1 MDDRQSLT
9 LTPQSRYQPQQL
21 PLGRPAADSQVRN
34 ISQGVQGLP
43 LILRLSLVDAMTSE
57 PVIGALVRIQQRVDG
72 DTSLGGSQSTDSHG
86 IVRFTSVYPDR
97 LAHGAACLKLNV
109 FIPGDEAG
117 AQAHHEAWPAP
128 CTSQAAAAV
137 KVPPRTPC
145 GWCCSRSPARILKTV
160 LSPARPSAST
170 PSPCRRS
177 LAWKATK
184 KTPERRSSAVGPA
197 PEPAAPSRQPWWSAP
212 G

>member
-9 LTPQSRYQPQQL
+9 LTPQSRYQPKQL

-86 IVRFTSVYPDR
+86 IVRFTSV
-97 LAHGAACLKLNV
+97 
-109 FIPGDEAG
+109 
-117 AQAHHEAWPAP
+117 
-128 CTSQAAAAV
+128 
-137 KVPPRTPC
+137 
-145 GWCCSRSPARILKTV
+145 
-160 LSPARPSAST
+160 
-170 PSPCRRS
+170 
-177 LAWKATK
+177 
-184 KTPERRSSAVGPA
+184 
-197 PEPAAPSRQPWWSAP
+197 
-212 G
+212 

>member
-21 PLGRPAADSQVRN
+21 PLGRPAAESQVRN
-34 ISQGVQGLP
+34 ISQGVEGLP

-97 LAHGAACLKLNV
+97 PAHGAACLKLNV

-117 AQAHHEAWPAP
+117 AQAHHEAWAGTLHLPGR
-128 CTSQAAAAV
+128 CGCEGAAEDVLQLVLRPIAGADLEDGAFASLTLGIDTFAV
-137 KVPPRTPC
+137 SAQLGLEGYEKNSGVPF
-145 GWCCSRSPARILKTV
+145 
-160 LSPARPSAST
+160 
-170 PSPCRRS
+170 
-177 LAWKATK
+177 
-184 KTPERRSSAVGPA
+184 
-197 PEPAAPSRQPWWSAP
+197 
-212 G
+212 

>member
-9 LTPQSRYQPQQL
+9 LTPQSRYQPKQL

-34 ISQGVQGLP
+34 ISQGVEGLP

-97 LAHGAACLKLNV
+97 PAHGAACLKLNV
-109 FIPGDEAG
+109 FIHGDEAG
-117 AQAHHEAWPAP
+117 AQAHHEAWAGTLHLPGRCGCEGAAEDALQLVLQPIAGADLEDGAFACQTLGIDTFAVSSQLGLEGYEKNSGAP
-128 CTSQAAAAV
+128 F
-137 KVPPRTPC
+137 
-145 GWCCSRSPARILKTV
+145 
-160 LSPARPSAST
+160 
-170 PSPCRRS
+170 
-177 LAWKATK
+177 
-184 KTPERRSSAVGPA
+184 
-197 PEPAAPSRQPWWSAP
+197 
-212 G
+212 